1 MKDSQLKAYLQSIVQ
16 ENGLGRVLRSLG
28 EIADVRREE
37 VGQLATLSNENIN
50 GSKQRKSKVTA
61 PKYVKKMKLPLEKS
75 AAVTELAERFQQK
88 SFLPTFHDVAEF
100 CQMYAIEVPAS
111 RSRIS
116 AIPRVFKFIAE
127 MEADEVQR
135 ILDDGMF
142 SGPSRLAPIADAIR
156 NYGRAASR

>member
-16 ENGLGRVLRSLG
+16 EYGLGRVLRSQMSEGKRLG
-28 EIADVRREE
+28 SLRRYPM
-37 VGQLATLSNENIN
+37 LN

-127 MEADEVQR
+127 MEADELQR

-142 SGPSRLAPIADAIR
+142 SGRLAPIADAIR
-156 NYGRAASR
+156 NYSATSR